1 MLRAPLSDKGKV
13 LFIGGGIANF
23 TNVASTFKG
32 VIRAIREVAKALN
45 EHNVSIWVRR
55 AGPNWQE
62 GLKNMKA
69 ATTELGLNCHIF
81 GPDMH
86 VSGIVPLALVPG
98 EWEKSKAEEYKG

>member
-1 MLRAPLSDKGKV
+1 MLRAPVSEQGKV

-32 VIRAIREVAKALN
+32 VIRALREYANSLK
-45 EHNVSIWVRR
+45 EHNVKIWVRR

-62 GLKNMKA
+62 GLKNMKS
-69 ATTELGLNCHIF
+69 ATQELGLDTHIF

-86 VSGIVPLALVPG
+86 VSGIVPLALVDG
-98 EWEKSKAEEYKG
+98 EWEKSKVQEFQG